1 MTGKKSMWRLGPGLN
16 WPNIIVAVI
25 GVAVVMAMF
34 EFWVEPPLEEAM
46 QEAKLLAD
54 PNLF

>member
-1 MTGKKSMWRLGPGLN
+1 MIKWRWGPGLN

-25 GVAVVMAMF
+25 GVAIVMVMF
-34 EFWVEPPLEEAM
+34 EFWIAPGLEEAVR
-46 QEAKLLAD
+46 EADLLAD